1 MIRKVRGGLL
11 GAAVVL
17 LAVALPLA
25 VVPPA
30 SAQGTP
36 TDTLASYLDKMG
48 VSWKRS
54 EKNADLLI
62 VTKTTGLSRAEK
74 VEIYVYNNPKDSW
87 IELLAYPLIGGKYL
101 AVSSVSDRTGLMRK
115 MLEANADAFGGYF
128 IDDEGDV
135 GFKFDIA
142 SDSGVGYETFR
153 AVVMELLRIADE
165 AVVKMVNSYR

>member
-1 MIRKVRGGLL
+1 MSRRGWTDLL
-11 GAAVVL
+11 ITGVVL
-17 LAVALPLA
+17 LTVTLPLA
-25 VVPPA
+25 IVPWA

-36 TDTLASYLDKMG
+36 SDTLAGYLDKMG

-62 VTKTTGLSRAEK
+62 VTKTTGLARAER
-74 VEIYVYNNPKDSW
+74 VEIYIYNNPKDSW
-87 IELLAYPLIGGKYL
+87 IEVLAYPMIGGKYL
-101 AVSSVSDRTGLMRK
+101 AVSNVSDRTGLMRK

-128 IDDEGDV
+128 IDDEGDI

-142 SDSGVGYETFR
+142 TDSGLGYETFK
-153 AVVMELLRIADE
+153 AVIMELLRIADD

>member
-1 MIRKVRGGLL
+1 MARRAWTDLL
-11 GAAVVL
+11 IVGVVL
-17 LAVALPLA
+17 LAVAPPLV
-25 VVPPA
+25 VVPRA

-36 TDTLASYLDKMG
+36 SDTIAGYLDRMS

-62 VTKTTGLSRAEK
+62 VTKTTGLARAER
-74 VEIYVYNNPKDSW
+74 VELYIYNYPKDSW
-87 IELLAYPLIGGKYL
+87 VEILAYPLIGGKYL
-101 AVSSVSDRTGLMRK
+101 AVSGVSDRTGLMRK

-142 SDSGVGYETFR
+142 TDSGLGYETFK
-153 AVVMELLRIADE
+153 AVIMELLRIADD